1 MSTTD
6 QLAIGIVEKDPSVG
20 ATSQFRIASDG
31 AARLIFEWT
40 LPCCVPV
47 IIDETQSERI
57 FFKFSTASPRVQEL
71 QAIALETG
79 NVELWIRAQVQR
91 MRERGEKIDNNN
103 HGFCIHPECTKP
115 NKGKPLHIM
124 SRVHH
129 IRQKP
134 AHAGDVR
141 TMTGRKGG
149 KPRSNN
155 SPNNSDNTCVTE
167 PSAG

>member
-1 MSTTD
+1 MSTT
-6 QLAIGIVEKDPSVG
+6 VENGPAAFEKGRTANETLECVG
-20 ATSQFRIASDG
+20 AT
-31 AARLIFEWT
+31 RLCGYLISNQWPLT
-40 LPCCVPV
+40 WCVPV
-47 IIDETQSERI
+47 ITIDALRNPL
-57 FFKFSTASPRVQEL
+57 KFNAACPAAAVGQREL
-71 QAIALETG
+71 QESGKLEI
-79 NVELWIRAQVQR
+79 WIRAQVQG

-134 AHAGDVR
+134 AHASDVR

-149 KPRSNN
+149 KPRPRS
-155 SPNNSDNTCVTE
+155 SNSDNVSK
-167 PSAG
+167 PSQAPNV